1 LSKIANGKGN
11 PIWICLAAALPALAL
26 VGAAPPAP
34 YTTWSDYS
42 GAADSMQYSALKQ
55 IDKTNVHKLALVW
68 SHLAPGPSGR
78 FSFSPLIVDNVMY
91 VVGENGAVMALD
103 ATTGRAIWS
112 HPTDGTPT
120 NRGFNYWESKDRS
133 DQRLIFSAHDY
144 LQEVN
149 ARTGITINTF
159 GNDGRVDLKQGLG
172 RDPRTIDS
180 IQSGTPGRVFEN
192 LIILGS
198 APGELYGS
206 APGDIRAYDVRSGKL
221 VWAFHTIPHP
231 GEYGYNTWP
240 KDAWTYSGGVNAWGE
255 ISIDEKRGIGYF
267 PLGSPT
273 YDLYGADRIG
283 QNLFG
288 DCLLALDLRTGKR
301 LWHFQFVHHDLW
313 DYDPV
318 TAPKLLTVQHNGK
331 PVDIVA
337 QPTKFGFLYVF
348 NRVTG
353 EPLWPIE
360 ERPVPK
366 TDMPGEQSWP
376 TQPFPTKPA
385 PFARQKFTVND
396 INPYL
401 DDAEKE
407 RLRNILLNARNEGIF
422 TPPTSTRNQIAVP
435 GENGGAN
442 WGSAAADPQ
451 TGMLYVRSFD
461 APTIHKLTQNR
472 PVRRFPGETPEQQG
486 FALYTQNCMPCH
498 GPDRARITFP
508 KEIGP
513 DEFKTT
519 VRNGKGEMPA
529 FSEATL
535 TTANLEALMAYLVN
549 PAAGA
554 ARAPAPGQETERRNR
569 PVRERPPVPPPS
581 PGQTR
586 YYGPF
591 GNTLFAANGMIA
603 MSPPWSQLTAYDLN
617 TGTIKWKIPL
627 GTTPGLAAKGITNAG
642 SSKFTR
648 NGPVVTAGGLIFIG
662 SGPDRMVHAYDKDTG
677 KLLWET
683 ELDANPD
690 GIPSVYE
697 VGGRE
702 YVAFF
707 AASTEARE
715 SLVFKPGKPRAQGYY
730 VFAIR

>member
-1 LSKIANGKGN
+1 
-11 PIWICLAAALPALAL
+11 
-26 VGAAPPAP
+26 
-34 YTTWSDYS
+34 
-42 GAADSMQYSALKQ
+42 
-55 IDKTNVHKLALVW
+55 
-68 SHLAPGPSGR
+68 
-78 FSFSPLIVDNVMY
+78 MY

-103 ATTGRAIWS
+103 AASGHPIWS

-133 DQRLIFSAHDY
+133 DRRLIFSVEDH

-149 ARTGITINTF
+149 ARTGVTINTF

-172 RDPRTIDS
+172 RDPKTISS
-180 IQSGTPGRVFEN
+180 IQSGTPGRIFEN

-221 VWAFHTIPHP
+221 VWTFHTIPHP
-231 GEYGYNTWP
+231 GEYGYDTWP
-240 KDAWTYSGGVNAWGE
+240 KAAWTYSGGVNAWGE

-353 EPLWPIE
+353 EPMWPIE

-385 PFARQKFTVND
+385 PFARQKFTVDD

-407 RLRNILLNARNEGIF
+407 RLRNILLKARNEGIF

-451 TGMLYVRSFD
+451 TGILYVRSFD

-472 PVRRFPGETPEQQG
+472 PARRFPGETPEQQG
-486 FALYTQNCMPCH
+486 FALYTQDCMPCH

-508 KEIGP
+508 KEIGTE
-513 DEFKTT
+513 EFKAT

-554 ARAPAPGQETERRNR
+554 ARAPAPGQETERRTS
-569 PVRERPPVPPPS
+569 PVRERPAVPPPP

-591 GNTLFAANGMIA
+591 GNTLFATNGMIA

-617 TGTIKWKIPL
+617 QGTIKWKIPL
-627 GTTPGLAAKGITNAG
+627 GTTPGLAAKGITNTG

-662 SGPDRMVHAYDKDTG
+662 SGPDRIVHAYDKDTG
-677 KLLWET
+677 KLLWEA

-707 AASTEARE
+707 AASTKARE
-715 SLVFKPGKPRAQGYY
+715 SLVFKPGKSGAQGYY
-730 VFAIR
+730 VFGIP